1 MSLRTKGLLLIVLIS
16 IIPLLLAGVSN
27 YMTVREQMIDSAKE
41 KTMSRLQSGASQLA
55 AWLAIRRAEV
65 LVMSR
70 TDVVR
75 FGTDEE
81 RLRYFN
87 RELVR
92 SGFTYHAIGFVHP
105 NGFAIRTNGPTIPM
119 GGQSFFLDAIE
130 GKVTIT
136 DPMIP
141 FFENDKQSFIVVPV
155 YGDQNKIIGVVYA
168 SMQLSVLEPY
178 LRQEK
183 QETGVFR
190 MFNREGEM
198 IYSAAPNQELDETIG
213 FKEAMEAKAKG
224 AGTAQ
229 QEQSGTFQQKRGTH
243 KHIVFYEKVDSVT
256 GWRFSLEMPSSSL
269 NEGLNRV
276 FLQTFATI
284 ALAEIV
290 VVILFFIFFATI
302 VRRLEG
308 ILAVT
313 EQAADGRFD
322 AEHLNELPSDEVGK
336 LAASVNGM
344 MVHLKDMFEQLG
356 AIINQNQYAFIVLD
370 EHYRI
375 SYMNTA
381 AEHLIGYKLEEVRGH
396 ATPLLFID
404 PEEIREEAE
413 LLSDRL
419 GRTVVPG
426 LELFHELR
434 LENFSYERE
443 WTFIHRSGTRIPVR
457 HSSNGL
463 RDHNGKFTGTVG
475 MAYDIS
481 EHLQMEK
488 MQNRLLDIVGSAQD
502 LIASV
507 DHRGRI
513 IYMNTAGKEM
523 LALDASAKYT
533 TLKRHLEPPAYQ
545 ELINGA
551 RIAERLGFWEG
562 NAELLTCEGKKI
574 FVSMV
579 VVAHAN
585 SRTGELF
592 YSCIARDVSEQQR
605 IQEELIR
612 ATQEAEEANTAKSSF
627 LALMSHEIRT
637 PLNGIIGL
645 AQLMRRTGLS
655 ASQKDYMDKI
665 NTSSDTLLRIIND
678 ILDFS
683 KIEAGKVEPE
693 RLAFKPE
700 ELLHR
705 LADQLSI
712 FMGGKEQFEFIL
724 DSPKDLP
731 ITLVGDPLRL
741 EQILLNL
748 CMNAIKFTS
757 QGRVMLRLTVLDQQE
772 DSLKLR
778 FMVEDTGIGMS
789 QEQVD
794 KLFVPFT
801 QADSST
807 TRKFGGTGLGLVIS
821 NAFVEMMGGKLQV
834 ESELG
839 AGSRFQFELRFALL
853 PNSAPVN
860 YSIEGAEQQKPIW
873 IVEDNDEM
881 RLHWYKVVDSFGLTP
896 VPFYSWKSARARL
909 KRVKAAERPKLIML
923 DMEMPDMYGA
933 ETWLAFHKEAEA
945 AGVQTAVFTTSFGR
959 DELLQMPES
968 ERPSALLTK
977 PVTRQAM
984 YTALSR
990 LMIDSASTEQRRFAD
1005 HALREAAAEAAVSMA
1020 AGPASGVR
1028 ILLAEDNAINQMVAQ
1043 EMLKAY
1049 GFEVGVAANGK
1060 EALQMLEQEE
1070 WQLILMDIHMPEM
1083 DGMEATRII
1092 RDNIL
1097 YRHIPIIAVTANTL
1111 RSDHETYMRI
1121 GMNGVVTKPINAE
1134 QLYSAIALSLHLPLA
1149 RSLQDKLPG
1158 APALIEHTIPAV
1170 EGIDLDAALA
1180 RVNGKQMILLH
1191 MLDQFESDYSDFMDK
1206 LEANLQSGQ
1215 LSTVKRMLHT
1225 LKGASSHLS
1234 AHSIACEAG
1243 ALEAVVKREPFEE
1256 QGWEEA
1262 AGRLRQRL
1270 DETLFA
1276 LKNRM

>member
-1 MSLRTKGLLLIVLIS
+1 M
-16 IIPLLLAGVSN
+16 
-27 YMTVREQMIDSAKE
+27 
-41 KTMSRLQSGASQLA
+41 
-55 AWLAIRRAEV
+55 
-65 LVMSR
+65 
-70 TDVVR
+70 
-75 FGTDEE
+75 
-81 RLRYFN
+81 
-87 RELVR
+87 
-92 SGFTYHAIGFVHP
+92 
-105 NGFAIRTNGPTIPM
+105 
-119 GGQSFFLDAIE
+119 
-130 GKVTIT
+130 
-136 DPMIP
+136 
-141 FFENDKQSFIVVPV
+141 

-178 LRQEK
+178 LRLEK

-190 MFNREGEM
+190 MFNRAGEM
-198 IYSAAPNQELDETIG
+198 IYSAAPDEELNETIG
-213 FKEAMEAKAKG
+213 FKEAMEAKAK
-224 AGTAQ
+224 AGTGAAQ
-229 QEQSGTFQQKRGTH
+229 EEQSGTFKQKRGTH
-243 KHIVFYEKVDSVT
+243 KHIVFYEKVDAVT

-434 LENFSYERE
+434 MENFSYERE

-533 TLKRHLEPPAYQ
+533 TLKRHMEPPVYK

-551 RIAERLGFWEG
+551 RVAERQGFWEG
-562 NAELLTCEGKKI
+562 NAELITCEGKKI

-724 DSPKDLP
+724 DSPKELP

-757 QGRVMLRLTVLDQQE
+757 QGRVMLRLTVLDQQQ

-834 ESELG
+834 ESEFG
-839 AGSRFQFELRFALL
+839 SGSRFQFELRFALL
-853 PNSAPVN
+853 QNSAPVN
-860 YSIEGAEQQKPIW
+860 YSIEGTEQQTIW

-990 LMIDSASTEQRRFAD
+990 LMIDSSSREKRKFAD
-1005 HALREAAAEAAVSMA
+1005 RELKEAAIQAASSMV

-1049 GFEVGVAANGK
+1049 GFEVGVAENGK

-1083 DGMEATRII
+1083 DGMEATRLI

-1111 RSDHETYMRI
+1111 RSDHETYMRL
-1121 GMNGVVTKPINAE
+1121 GMNGVVTKPIHAE

-1149 RSLQDKLPG
+1149 GSLPDKLSG
-1158 APALIEHTIPAV
+1158 APALTEHNIPAV
-1170 EGIDLDAALA
+1170 EGIDLEAALA

-1215 LSTVKRMLHT
+1215 LGTVKRMLHT

-1234 AHSIACEAG
+1234 AHAIACEAG
-1243 ALEAVVKREPFEE
+1243 ALEAVVKREPFDEPS
-1256 QGWEEA
+1256 WKEA
-1262 AGRLRQRL
+1262 AGRLRKRL
-1270 DETLFA
+1270 DETILS
-1276 LKNRM
+1276 LKNRV